1 MAQFPS
7 AEWLVALQAKLNS
20 DEKYA
25 AIAKDWEGDML
36 FVIDPGGNLKEELKL
51 YLDLW
56 HGACRSASVVAPGAE
71 PKATFSLR
79 APYEN
84 FTKLLK
90 GELEPMQALLTR
102 KLGVTGNMAV
112 LMRNIPTVLDFVRCC
127 REVTD
132 SFV

>member
-1 MAQFPS
+1 MAKFPT
-7 AEWLVALQAKLNS
+7 AEWVQALMEKLNT

-25 AIAKDWEGDML
+25 QVARNWEGDL
-36 FVIDPGGNLKEELKL
+36 AFLVEPGATRSSPLTL

-56 HGACRSASVVAPGAE
+56 HGKCREAYIVEEGREVKPAFLL
-71 PKATFSLR
+71 K

-84 FTKLLK
+84 YVRLLR

-102 KLGVTGNMAV
+102 KMGVQGNMAI
-112 LMRNIPTVLDFVRCC
+112 LMRSVPTVLDFVRCC

-132 SFV
+132 SFE